1 MTNNFRSGASEKL
14 RVSMSCASRIA
25 RNAGQL
31 QWGDAMAPDKQATL
45 GTALQGYW
53 ANSGGH
59 QVSLRKAGPRGRVPA
74 KKPKK
79 QQRMRP
85 GKQFEAVTNPLN
97 DNRPSGIDLWHKIKD
112 KVQQESHRMAS
123 RSGELRTQNLG
134 AKRSYTGNG
143 LLMARVCGRVPRA
156 TVAQQTPNAGLASA
170 LVWSSAYDPVHA
182 IVGGGFGDDESQDL
196 AAMEESMRKMEAEG
210 EGDDDESVASVA
222 RSGILGPTIWQS
234 EDDVAAWA
242 NTAWREW
249 ERIFRSK
256 IRSQTRCR
264 MTSRGKNGYGGQ
276 LVFAKG

>member
-14 RVSMSCASRIA
+14 RVRMSCASRIA

-53 ANSGGH
+53 ATSGGH

-97 DNRPSGIDLWHKIKD
+97 DDRPSGIDLWHKIKD
-112 KVQQESHRMAS
+112 KV
-123 RSGELRTQNLG
+123 
-134 AKRSYTGNG
+134 
-143 LLMARVCGRVPRA
+143 P
-156 TVAQQTPNAGLASA
+156 
-170 LVWSSAYDPVHA
+170 
-182 IVGGGFGDDESQDL
+182 
-196 AAMEESMRKMEAEG
+196 
-210 EGDDDESVASVA
+210 
-222 RSGILGPTIWQS
+222 
-234 EDDVAAWA
+234 AWA